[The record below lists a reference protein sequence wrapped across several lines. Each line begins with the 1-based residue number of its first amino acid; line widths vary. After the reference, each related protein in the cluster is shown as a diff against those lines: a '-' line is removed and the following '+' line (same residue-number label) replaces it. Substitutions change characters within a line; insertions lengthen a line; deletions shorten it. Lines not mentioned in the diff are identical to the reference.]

1 MSDKHDDLSQ
11 QIEDLKKQNAELRKQ
26 IEEYKRPKETNR
38 QYKDRLFKYIF
49 GNPEKKEWALS
60 LYNAMNGTNY
70 TNPDELE
77 FNTIGEAVYMGM
89 KNDVSFLISS
99 EMNLWEQQSTFNPNM
114 PMRMFFY
121 AAKLY
126 DKYTQASDYYIYSST
141 LQKIPKPVCVCF
153 YNGTQEQPER
163 QILRLSDAY
172 DGDGDIEVKV
182 TMLNINYGKNKKLME
197 ACKQLSEYAWL
208 VDAVR
213 RNQSNEMNLDAAVD
227 NALQEM
233 SDSFSIK
240 SFLLGN
246 RAEVKSMLITE
257 YNEQK
262 EFAKERQEGSSERA
276 TRIALTMIKN
286 GEPNSKIELYT
297 ELPESTIEGL
307 RKSTG
312 QKEPAMA

>member
-1 MSDKHDDLSQ
+1 MNNEHEDLLQ
-11 QIEDLKKQNAELRKQ
+11 QNADLKKQNAELLEQ
-26 IEEYKRPKETNR
+26 IEEYKKPRETNR

-49 GNPEKKEWALS
+49 GNPEKKQWALS
-60 LYNAMNGTNY
+60 LYNAMNGTDY
-70 TNPDELE
+70 TNPEKLE

-153 YNGTQEQPER
+153 YNGSQEEPER
-163 QILRLSDAY
+163 QVLKLSDAY

-182 TMLNINYGKNKKLME
+182 TVLNINYGKNKKLMDS
-197 ACKQLSEYAWL
+197 CKQLREYAWL

-240 SFLLGN
+240 SFLLEN
-246 RAEVKSMLITE
+246 RAEVKGMLITE

-262 EFAKERQEGSSERA
+262 EFAKERQEGRNEMAEEIAATMLDNGYDISEVA
-276 TRIALTMIKN
+276 KI
-286 GEPNSKIELYT
+286 SK
-297 ELPESTIEGL
+297 LPESTVKKIANK
-307 RKSTG
+307 RKKSV
-312 QKEPAMA
+312 MA